1 MIGADE
7 FITVATT
14 RPETML
20 GDTAV
25 AVNAKD
31 ERYTH
36 LHGKKVLL
44 PLMNREI
51 PIITDELAQ
60 PEFGTGAV
68 KVTPAHDPND
78 FRGGPAAQPAADRSD
93 GRARAHERRTPGPYA
108 GLDRYEARKRV
119 LEDLREQ
126 GFLVGEKDYTI
137 AHRQVR
143 SLRNGGRAAAFDAV
157 VHQDR
162 AAGRACDRGGGERR
176 DHDCPGELQADLFEL
191 DAQHPRLVHLAPVVV
206 GASDSGVALRRVR
219 AR

>member
-1 MIGADE
+1 M
-7 FITVATT
+7 ATT

-36 LHGKKVLL
+36 LHGKKLLL

-78 FRGGPAAQPAADRSD
+78 FEAGLRHNLPQIEVMDERGHMNENA
-93 GRARAHERRTPGPYA
+93 GPYA
-108 GLDRYEARKRV
+108 GLDRFEARKRV
-119 LEDLREQ
+119 LEDLRSARFS
-126 GFLVGEKDYTI
+126 GGEKDYTI

-143 SLRNGGRAAAFDAV
+143 PLRDGGRAAAFDAM
-157 VHQDR
+157 VHQDQ
-162 AAGRACDRGGGERR
+162 AAGRAR
-176 DHDCPGELQADLFEL
+176 D
-191 DAQHPRLVHLAPVVV
+191 
-206 GASDSGVALRRVR
+206 
-219 AR
+219 

>member
-1 MIGADE
+1 
-7 FITVATT
+7 
-14 RPETML
+14 ML

-25 AVNAKD
+25 AVNEKD

-78 FRGGPAAQPAADRSD
+78 FQAGLRHNLPQIEVMDEHAQ
-93 GRARAHERRTPGPYA
+93 HERERRA
-108 GLDRYEARKRV
+108 VRGLDRYEARKRV
-119 LEDLREQ
+119 LADLAAQ

-137 AHRQVR
+137 SIGQMR
-143 SLRNGGRAAAFDAV
+143 SLRDGGGAAAFDAV
-157 VHQDR
+157 VHQDQ
-162 AAGRACDRGGGERR
+162 AAGR
-176 DHDCPGELQADLFEL
+176 
-191 DAQHPRLVHLAPVVV
+191 
-206 GASDSGVALRRVR
+206 
-219 AR
+219 

>member
-1 MIGADE
+1 
-7 FITVATT
+7 
-14 RPETML
+14 ML

-44 PLMNREI
+44 PLMKREI

-78 FRGGPAAQPAADRSD
+78 FEAGQRHNLPQIDVMD
-93 GRARAHERRTPGPYA
+93 EHARMNQNAGPYA

-119 LEDLREQ
+119 LEDLQARR
-126 GFLVGEKDYTI
+126 I
-137 AHRQVR
+137 
-143 SLRNGGRAAAFDAV
+143 S
-157 VHQDR
+157 
-162 AAGRACDRGGGERR
+162 GGGEGLHASRWANATAAPR
-176 DHDCPGELQADLFEL
+176 WLSRGCRSSGSSKSSRWPTRAKEAVESGEITIVPETTGRFT
-191 DAQHPRLVHLAPVVV
+191 
-206 GASDSGVALRRVR
+206 
-219 AR
+219 